1 VRKLAAGTLL
11 ALGSLGGARLLKR
24 RASRRLR
31 LDVYYEDGA
40 MVSVPGS
47 TAEAVAALA
56 RARAATASA
65 VDPGTETIAPS
76 S

>member
-1 VRKLAAGTLL
+1 MRKLGAAALL

-24 RASRRLR
+24 RAARRLR

-40 MVSVPGS
+40 MLSVPGS

-56 RARAATASA
+56 RAKDALRAAGRT
-65 VDPGTETIAPS
+65 
-76 S
+76 

>member
-1 VRKLAAGTLL
+1 MRKLAAGTLL

-24 RASRRLR
+24 RAARRLR

-40 MVSVPGS
+40 MLSVPGS

-56 RARAATASA
+56 RAKDALRAAGRT
-65 VDPGTETIAPS
+65 
-76 S
+76 

>member
-1 VRKLAAGTLL
+1 VRKLGAAALL

-24 RASRRLR
+24 RAARRLR

-40 MVSVPGS
+40 MLSVPGS

-56 RARAATASA
+56 RAKDALRAAGRT
-65 VDPGTETIAPS
+65 
-76 S
+76 

>member
-1 VRKLAAGTLL
+1 VRKLGAATLL

-24 RASRRLR
+24 RAARRLR

-40 MVSVPGS
+40 MLSVPGS

-56 RARAATASA
+56 RAKDALRAAGRT
-65 VDPGTETIAPS
+65 
-76 S
+76 

>member
-1 VRKLAAGTLL
+1 MRKLGAAALL

-24 RASRRLR
+24 RAARRLR

-56 RARAATASA
+56 RAKDALRAAGRT
-65 VDPGTETIAPS
+65 
-76 S
+76 

>member
-1 VRKLAAGTLL
+1 MRKLAAATLL

-40 MVSVPGS
+40 MLSVPGS

-56 RARAATASA
+56 RAKDALRAAGRT
-65 VDPGTETIAPS
+65 
-76 S
+76 